1 MCGVSLSLP
10 VRALFAAHLHQGGYV
25 RAAQAIA
32 TRLFD
37 LYEIKR
43 KRKSGGVRESVDV
56 RGEGGVSEIR
66 KDGGAVNETEGNN
79 NTDNGNDENS
89 ISNDDD
95 DKYNSVILLKPPD
108 FLLTAW
114 TSALKLRSASRL
126 ILQTVQAAQAVRYTE
141 ECNKKEN
148 QKIKEKEKAILTEG
162 MILAELNEN
171 KSESE
176 IKSENDPQNPPSVDG
191 VNQKINE
198 IEKLEIFSIE
208 ELGSILY
215 NRILFLF
222 EIESN
227 SLEHPAEYMGDSS
240 LLYEWIKSGSKEST
254 YAQQTV
260 HTDFINIMNTNLS
273 FITDLK
279 TSIPHI
285 RTVLDGVQAL
295 AVSRTEGLKSLR
307 NSLDQVTEDFGG
319 GARCALLLPFPK
331 AIR

>member
-37 LYEIKR
+37 LYEVKR
-43 KRKSGGVRESVDV
+43 KRKSVGVRESLGGLVVDV
-56 RGEGGVSEIR
+56 
-66 KDGGAVNETEGNN
+66 TEVKN
-79 NTDNGNDENS
+79 NTANNTTDNDEDDVS
-89 ISNDDD
+89 SNDDN

-114 TSALKLRSASRL
+114 VSALKLRSASRL
-126 ILQTVQAAQAVRYTE
+126 ILQTVQAAQAVRYAE
-141 ECNKKEN
+141 ECNQKET
-148 QKIKEKEKAILTEG
+148 QKIKEAEKEKEILEEK
-162 MILAELNEN
+162 LLLDDLDKN
-171 KSESE
+171 KSYIE
-176 IKSENDPQNPPSVDG
+176 IKSGIDPQNPPSTDG

-198 IEKLEIFSIE
+198 EEKLKIFSIE